1 MAESTE
7 GKGGILRKL
16 ILERDCWT
24 TNFDLN
30 AEFEFK
36 TVYHI
41 SEYSYTMC
49 SCAFEH
55 EYFDYLLESGEVD
68 KEMLEKLIK
77 CINDGAC
84 PHVQDD
90 DDDEFIAKTSV
101 NGIHVLAALGDEK
114 LLHTF
119 NLNPAML
126 GEETEELENGIF
138 ELQPYVLAV
147 LKNNPQVLDDI
158 KDVTKFEID
167 TDWSAEMLYCIQ
179 QEENEAQITL
189 SLKPLYKIALEKG
202 NAELMN

>member
-1 MAESTE
+1 MAESTD

-16 ILERDCWT
+16 ILERDCW

-49 SCAFEH
+49 YCAFEH
-55 EYFDYLLESGEVD
+55 EYFDTLLESGEVD

-90 DDDEFIAKTSV
+90 DDDKFIAKTTV
-101 NGIHVLAALGDEK
+101 HGIHALAALGDEK

-126 GEETEELENGIF
+126 GETVWG
-138 ELQPYVLAV
+138 AV
-147 LKNNPQVLDDI
+147 LLFIPYLWISKIHFWISIIHFWISKNELLI
-158 KDVTKFEID
+158 
-167 TDWSAEMLYCIQ
+167 
-179 QEENEAQITL
+179 
-189 SLKPLYKIALEKG
+189 SLIILGYP
-202 NAELMN
+202 